1 MLLGIKK
8 EREGFG
14 CFAGF
19 VSYVVFSPFPFSDC
33 MLIIVL
39 ILSLST
45 TVIFSFQS
53 SKLETSLLQLNIML
67 HISLIYV

>member
-1 MLLGIKK
+1 MLLGIN
-8 EREGFG
+8 
-14 CFAGF
+14 AGF
-19 VSYVVFSPFPFSDC
+19 VSCVVFSPFPFSNC

-39 ILSLST
+39 IPSLST